1 MWTELRFDQSPTALA
16 TNVFDASPHE
26 TAAAYPAAMPRQ
38 PKRAKSFAFDLLA
51 DWSAVASPLG
61 PDDIHRGWVLHG
73 TATLNGATGALAF
86 RAGGYGI
93 AVGSASK

>member
-1 MWTELRFDQSPTALA
+1 
-16 TNVFDASPHE
+16 
-26 TAAAYPAAMPRQ
+26 MPRQ

-73 TATLNGATGALAF
+73 TATLNGVIQGGTENAWRPAL
-86 RAGGYGI
+86 RVPPLNGGQRVALKHHVYLGHALQAYLI
-93 AVGSASK
+93 V